1 MSTGGK
7 KATPKRKKLALA
19 KETVKDL
26 SPWGSKVR
34 GGFIQKSRNCGGG
47 VNCQISVSK
56 C

>member
-19 KETVKDL
+19 KETIKDL
-26 SPWGSKVR
+26 SPSGNKIR
-34 GGFIQKSRNCGGG
+34 GGRGVATQLCGG
-47 VNCQISVSK
+47 VNCPASNSK